1 MSYENNVQE
10 TIKQF
15 HLDVPRMDIYIDEIL
30 CEKDS
35 ELVEEQLKNKFKEN
49 INLVMHIL
57 TQTFLADFYINEFKK
72 KIKTEESLLDNGNYI
87 VKIYSC
93 EKTINIEKDFKL
105 MHFDED
111 DSYYLLNFCTLDI
124 TVYLDNMNII
134 YTWIYDNDKE
144 ETNIEI
150 INI

>member
-1 MSYENNVQE
+1 MSYEHNVQE

-15 HLDVPRMDIYIDEIL
+15 HLDVPRMDIYIDGII
-30 CEKDS
+30 CQKDS

-72 KIKTEESLLDNGNYI
+72 KIKTEESLLDNGNCI